1 MYRHIQLAG
10 ILNGILNHTSWGTV
24 STRIILGALMAII
37 SHAPP
42 RLSGYDFVRTLG
54 TGTTATV
61 YLYRLHTSAHPVA
74 VKVSN
79 QTLDCG
85 IAAQFHRENA
95 AMVRLSEHSYILTL
109 YHADV
114 TADGHGYMIL
124 EYAPGGTYE
133 PLMKSRSLTCAQ
145 VLDLGIKLAGALGTA
160 HRSNIIHHDIKPSNI
175 LITGQGLPALSD
187 FGISTDA
194 YDHTE
199 TGCSPPWAPPEVL
212 LHMGNGAERADIY
225 SLGATLYAL
234 LVGCS
239 PYQHEYHPHTQS
251 ELIRLILN
259 QPLPRINRADV
270 PMNIEQIL
278 RKSLA
283 KDPDL
288 RYYSALE
295 FARAMQ
301 HAQHAFFGRITPL
314 TVDGVPPYPKEVAHL
329 RRPREPDLHNE
340 RTQRRWV
347 KPTIIA
353 AGVATTA
360 VTVCLVFVCAVL
372 PRMDSITGSTTIQ
385 VSLAYSSCNGAAHN
399 GKDSREN
406 HGHVITIAY

>member
-1 MYRHIQLAG
+1 
-10 ILNGILNHTSWGTV
+10 
-24 STRIILGALMAII
+24 MAII

-42 RLSGYDFVRTLG
+42 RLSGYDFVRALG

-95 AMVRLSEHSYILTL
+95 AMVRLSEHPYILTL

-239 PYQHEYHPHTQS
+239 PYQHEYHPQHA
-251 ELIRLILN
+251 IRVDSSDS
-259 QPLPRINRADV
+259 QPTAAPHQPCRRADEHRTDTAQV
-270 PMNIEQIL
+270 PRQ
-278 RKSLA
+278 
-283 KDPDL
+283 
-288 RYYSALE
+288 
-295 FARAMQ
+295 
-301 HAQHAFFGRITPL
+301 
-314 TVDGVPPYPKEVAHL
+314 
-329 RRPREPDLHNE
+329 
-340 RTQRRWV
+340 
-347 KPTIIA
+347 
-353 AGVATTA
+353 
-360 VTVCLVFVCAVL
+360 
-372 PRMDSITGSTTIQ
+372 GS
-385 VSLAYSSCNGAAHN
+385 
-399 GKDSREN
+399 
-406 HGHVITIAY
+406 

>member
-1 MYRHIQLAG
+1 
-10 ILNGILNHTSWGTV
+10 
-24 STRIILGALMAII
+24 MAII

-95 AMVRLSEHSYILTL
+95 AMVRLSEHPYILTL

-270 PMNIEQIL
+270 PTNIEQIL

-283 KDPDL
+283 KNPDL
-288 RYYSALE
+288 R
-295 FARAMQ
+295 
-301 HAQHAFFGRITPL
+301 
-314 TVDGVPPYPKEVAHL
+314 
-329 RRPREPDLHNE
+329 
-340 RTQRRWV
+340 
-347 KPTIIA
+347 
-353 AGVATTA
+353 
-360 VTVCLVFVCAVL
+360 
-372 PRMDSITGSTTIQ
+372 
-385 VSLAYSSCNGAAHN
+385 
-399 GKDSREN
+399 
-406 HGHVITIAY
+406 

>member
-1 MYRHIQLAG
+1 
-10 ILNGILNHTSWGTV
+10 
-24 STRIILGALMAII
+24 MAIT

-54 TGTTATV
+54 RGATATV
-61 YLYRLHTSAHPVA
+61 HLYNQHAPVRPVA
-74 VKVSN
+74 VKVST

-85 IAAQFHRENA
+85 IGTQFHRENA
-95 AMVRLSEHSYILTL
+95 AMVRLSDHPHILTV
-109 YHADV
+109 YHAGI
-114 TADGHGYMIL
+114 TADGRGYMIL

-133 PLMKSRSLTCAQ
+133 TLMRSRSLTCEQ

-160 HRSNIIHHDIKPSNI
+160 HRNNIIHRDVKPSNI
-175 LITGQGLPALSD
+175 LITGQGMPALSD

-194 YDHTE
+194 YDHAE
-199 TGCSPPWAPPEVL
+199 TGYSPPWAPPEVL
-212 LHMGNGAERADIY
+212 LHRGNGAEQADIY

-234 LVGCS
+234 LVGFS

-251 ELIRLILN
+251 ELIRLILH

-270 PMNIEQIL
+270 PTSIEQIL

-283 KDPDL
+283 KNPDL

-314 TVDGVPPYPKEVAHL
+314 TVEGVPPYPKEIAHL

-340 RTQRRWV
+340 RPQRRWV

-353 AGVATTA
+353 AVAATTA
-360 VTVCLVFVCAVL
+360 VTVCLVFACAVL
-372 PRMDSITGSTTIQ
+372 PRMDSITGLNTIQ
-385 VSLAYSSCNGAAHN
+385 VSLTYSSCNGAAHN
-399 GKDSREN
+399 GKDSRGN
-406 HGHVITIAY
+406 HGHVIQIAY